1 MEPQLSVLA
10 AIVAPAVLTNASSV
24 LTLGMGN
31 RLVRVVDRTR
41 VVLADLA
48 DPRASDTQ
56 REALRDQL
64 QDLKRRTRLLLAA
77 QRCFFVALGS
87 FAAVA
92 LLCVVAAA
100 TSASAGPVTA
110 WATRLALA
118 AGAAGVVGLACGC
131 GAMLI
136 ETQVAL
142 RNLSRE
148 VAMFEAEA

>member
-41 VVLADLA
+41 VVLADLERPDLPGA
-48 DPRASDTQ
+48 RRDS
-56 REALRDQL
+56 LRDQL

-87 FAAVA
+87 FPAVA
-92 LLCVVAAA
+92 LLCVVA
-100 TSASAGPVTA
+100 SASAGLATS
-110 WATRLALA
+110 WATRLALT
-118 AGAAGVVGLACGC
+118 AGATGVIGLACGC
-131 GAMLI
+131 GAMLV

-148 VAMFEAEA
+148 VALVEGGM